1 MRAPLALFV
10 FNRPHHTQQTL
21 LSLAN
26 NRGAENYMLTIYSD
40 GARTPMDKKKVNEV
54 REICR
59 DACGFASVE
68 MVERENN
75 WGLANNIINGV
86 GQLMEKHGKAIVL
99 EDDLLTSEGFLEY
112 MEEALDFYQHKP
124 VFSICGY
131 CPPIAIP
138 QTYTYTTYLAMRNG
152 SWGWATWKD
161 RWDRVNWELA
171 DFDAFFSSR
180 KNRKAFSAAGNDLPM
195 MLLKQKMNI
204 INSWS
209 IRFCYAS
216 YKVMQPTVYP
226 TGSLVRNIGIDGSGT
241 HMKQTSKYEST
252 IINDH
257 YNSKLCPSNEIN
269 TLIQKEFK
277 RFYNTSAFR
286 WLINEIKT
294 VVYLIGKTI

>member
-1 MRAPLALFV
+1 MKAPIALFV
-10 FNRPHHTQQTL
+10 FNRPLHTQKTL
-21 LSLAN
+21 HALAN

-40 GARTPMDKKKVNEV
+40 GARTPAEEKKVNEV

-59 DACGFASVE
+59 KATGFASVE
-68 MVERENN
+68 LIERETN
-75 WGLANNIINGV
+75 WGLANNIISGV
-86 GQLMEKHGKAIVL
+86 GQLMEKHGRAIVL
-99 EDDLLTSEGFLEY
+99 EDDLMTSEGFLEY
-112 MEEALDFYQHKP
+112 MDAALDFYQHKP

-131 CPPIAIP
+131 SPPIAIP

-161 RWDRVNWELA
+161 RWDRVDWELA

-216 YKVMQPTVYP
+216 YKVMQPSVYP

-241 HMKQTSKYEST
+241 HMKQTNKYDICFDNRHIDSL
-252 IINDH
+252 
-257 YNSKLCPSNEIN
+257 LCPSNEIN
-269 TLIQKEFK
+269 ASIQANFK

-286 WLINEIKT
+286 WLINEVKT
-294 VVYLIGKTI
+294 VVYLIKK